1 MKNPRLSILMIAL
14 IGCTV
19 YFMTTGN
26 FRPVVIANS
35 DEYNTLTAAEAK
47 ILLREGTERAFSGEY
62 HNSKEEGLYI
72 CKLCDR
78 PLFDS
83 VSKFDSKS
91 GWPSFDDFLPGAI
104 VEKPDGGRTEIECA
118 NCGGH
123 IGHVFRG
130 EMFTAKDTRHC
141 ANSLAL
147 NFVAKA
153 NEERGIFAGG
163 CFWGVEHHLE
173 RIPGVLTV
181 ISGYVGGTVPNP
193 TYQNVLSKRTGHA
206 EAVEVIYDSS
216 KVSYE
221 KIAKM
226 FFEIHD
232 PTQVDRQGPDIGEQY
247 RSEVFYVNDEQKATA
262 EKLIDILKSKG
273 MNVATKVTL
282 AGTFWPAE
290 DYHQDY
296 YAVTG
301 KEPYCH
307 SWTQRFD
314 DDEEV
319 M

>member
-1 MKNPRLSILMIAL
+1 
-14 IGCTV
+14 
-19 YFMTTGN
+19 
-26 FRPVVIANS
+26 
-35 DEYNTLTAAEAK
+35 
-47 ILLREGTERAFSGEY
+47 
-62 HNSKEEGLYI
+62 
-72 CKLCDR
+72 
-78 PLFDS
+78 
-83 VSKFDSKS
+83 
-91 GWPSFDDFLPGAI
+91 
-104 VEKPDGGRTEIECA
+104 
-118 NCGGH
+118 
-123 IGHVFRG
+123 
-130 EMFTAKDTRHC
+130 MFTAKDTRHC

-273 MNVATKVTL
+273 MKVATKVTL
-282 AGTFWPAE
+282 AGTFWAAE